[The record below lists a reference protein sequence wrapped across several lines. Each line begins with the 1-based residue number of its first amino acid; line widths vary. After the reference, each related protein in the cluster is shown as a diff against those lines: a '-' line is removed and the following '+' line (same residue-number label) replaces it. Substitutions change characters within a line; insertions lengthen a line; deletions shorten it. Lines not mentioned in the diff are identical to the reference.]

1 MQINMKRH
9 FYIFG
14 KKSFFPVPCQKM
26 IPKLYGFL
34 FDILNVFLVKCT
46 FLPHGELHTTF
57 TGRSMLECVEFYTF
71 NWNPCPRVLC
81 RRRRNKGRETTGM
94 GTVRIPT
101 ALPAF
106 QGQFVFDFCE
116 LQSIYDSAKRVRICG
131 NGRRASP

>member
-1 MQINMKRH
+1 MQININTPFLHFWQRNHFFLFHVKRR
-9 FYIFG
+9 FQNYMA
-14 KKSFFPVPCQKM
+14 S
-26 IPKLYGFL
+26 Y

-57 TGRSMLECVEFYTF
+57 TGRSMFECVEFYTF

-116 LQSIYDSAKRVRICG
+116 LQSIYDTAKRVRILLP
-131 NGRRASP
+131 SSIV